1 MLPPT
6 NRHLS
11 RALLGFLITSSAVC
25 AQTTA
30 TPRPNASETVELSP
44 FEVSAESVRGYV
56 ASETMTGSRVKTPII
71 DLPYS
76 VNVMT
81 SEFLEDFGIFD
92 LLDNITHISGF
103 TGLDIGG
110 NFNLRGFSSSNQLRD
125 GFFRLGRYGSS
136 NVDRMEIIK
145 GSSAA
150 IYGRTSPG
158 GMINMISK
166 APKDA
171 ASQKL
176 SYNFGDF
183 GTQRLTFE
191 GSGPFLPGALGKTR
205 YVFTGSHYQREFG
218 QDYARNRN
226 HEYYLALDHVF
237 ADGSKLFLSAEYFL
251 QIRHSAPSAV
261 PLVTDQK
268 GTASVNDDV
277 AVGYAVN
284 LGKFNASGPNSEL
297 NRGNT
302 GLTAV
307 YDKKL
312 NSVFSTRLSAN
323 TYQARRWDFNYV
335 NQWVAF
341 TINPALATTP
351 VRTARAATP
360 SRGRI
365 FEDGGGFQGDLLA
378 HYWTNDRKI
387 EHRTLVTIDLN
398 DYYQWNPTLSYA
410 ASTNPDL
417 VAWNTARFVNLDA
430 NWNPTAPIAYF
441 PKRSQDSP
449 GEVLTRDGRK
459 HTTTRGG
466 NFRQQSAFFGGD
478 LLSFAGFRYDSV
490 THQHRDKLTAAS
502 SFTPFIPGYVV
513 GQVVRREI
521 NQFKPNVG
529 VNYKLTPAIRVF
541 ANFSESYF
549 LDQGDAAIDI
559 ANTAYK
565 SEIANGYDYGFK
577 GTLLNDRL
585 SYTVSGYYIN
595 RENVRVTDLEE
606 TPRGSGTFIDVT
618 RNAGNQLVRGYEVD
632 FNWQAT
638 DAFSVLGSYGN
649 VHSIYTDFGS
659 SFPAAVGR
667 PVQFIAPYN
676 GSLSVKYTP
685 VRGAAK
691 GFSANVGVTFVG
703 TTPTDAPNAGDTYAT
718 TPGTGARVVTRSTGQ
733 WALRAPAYQ
742 LWSAGLRYQLP
753 GKSATSHTFAVN
765 VNNAL
770 DRQYFKAGSSA
781 ATRLRGEDRA
791 VFFTYT
797 LNHRGTKF

>member
-1 MLPPT
+1 MQTKPLLRRAGLT
-6 NRHLS
+6 AVLLCASLS
-11 RALLGFLITSSAVC
+11 
-25 AQTTA
+25 AQTA
-30 TPRPNASETVELSP
+30 VPLPAPGATVELSP
-44 FEVSAESVRGYV
+44 FEVSAGAVRGYV
-56 ASETMTGSRVKTPII
+56 ASETMTGSRVKTPIL

-81 SEFLEDFGIFD
+81 SEFFEDFGIFD
-92 LLDNITHISGF
+92 LLDNLTQISGF

-136 NVDRMEIIK
+136 NIDRLEIIK

-158 GMINMISK
+158 GMVNMISK
-166 APKDA
+166 SPRDA
-171 ASQKL
+171 AGQKL
-176 SYNFGDF
+176 TYNFGDY

-191 GSGPFLPGALGKTR
+191 GTGPFLPDALGKTR
-205 YVFTGSHYQREFG
+205 YIFTGSHYQRDFG

-237 ADGSKLFLSAEYFL
+237 ADGSKLFFSAEYFL

-284 LGKFNASGPNSEL
+284 LGKLNAAGPNSEL

-307 YDKKL
+307 YDKKI
-312 NSVFSTRLSAN
+312 NSVFSTRVSAN

-341 TINPALATTP
+341 TINPAVAGTP

-378 HYWTNDRKI
+378 QYWTNNHKV
-387 EHRTLVTIDLN
+387 EHRTLLTIDIN

-410 ASTNPDL
+410 GATNPDL

-430 NWNPTAPIAYF
+430 NWEPTAPIAYF

-466 NFRQQSAFFGGD
+466 NFRQQSNFFGGD
-478 LLSFAGFRYDSV
+478 LLTFAGFRFDSV

-541 ANFSESYF
+541 ANYSESYF
-549 LDQGDAAIDI
+549 LDQGDAALDI
-559 ANTAYK
+559 ANTAYRP
-565 SEIANGYDYGFK
+565 EIANGYDYGFK
-577 GTLLNDRL
+577 GSLLNNRL
-585 SYTVSGYYIN
+585 SYTLSGYYIN

-606 TPRGSGTFIDVT
+606 TTPGSGNFIDVT
-618 RNAGNQLVRGYEVD
+618 RNSGNQLVRGYEVD

-638 DAFSVLGSYGN
+638 DAVSFLGSYGN
-649 VHSIYTDFGS
+649 VHSIYTDYGS
-659 SFPAAVGR
+659 SLPAAVGR
-667 PVQFIAPYN
+667 PVQYIAPYN
-676 GSLSVKYTP
+676 GSLSVKFSP
-685 VRGAAK
+685 GRGAAK
-691 GFSANVGVTFVG
+691 AFSANLGITFVG
-703 TTPTDAPNAGDTYAT
+703 ATPTDAPNAGDTYVT
-718 TPGTGARVVTRSTGQ
+718 TPGTGARVVSRSTGQ

-742 LWSAGLRYQLP
+742 LWSAGLRYQLA
-753 GKSATSHTFAVN
+753 GKSAVSHAFAIN
-765 VNNAL
+765 VNNLL
-770 DRQYFKAGSSA
+770 DKRYFKAGTSA

-797 LNHRGTKF
+797 INHKGTKF